1 MDLAFGVSAQ
11 EKERKNA
18 MKRLLLLIVLYCA
31 SLMTMAQDVIV
42 KKDGS
47 TLLSKVMEIN
57 SLEIKYKKWSN
68 LEGPVYSINRADVLS
83 INYQNGEIDK
93 FIVEEEEPLVP
104 EIIKEGRMER
114 KGQDLTL
121 DGCVLTDDEVRR
133 LIGEDNYQT
142 FLGARKQINIGN
154 GFAGLLVV
162 SLLAG
167 GTSIVAMCCG
177 SKEVAFPIIL
187 VSSAVVTLITIPIIC
202 VFKGIGKGRM
212 SRIADNYNKYG
223 NAVSFQVASSMM
235 NINNPLI
242 QGNTCLGL
250 TFSLNF

>member
-1 MDLAFGVSAQ
+1 
-11 EKERKNA
+11 
-18 MKRLLLLIVLYCA
+18 
-31 SLMTMAQDVIV
+31 
-42 KKDGS
+42 
-47 TLLSKVMEIN
+47 MEIGTT
-57 SLEIKYKKWSN
+57 EVKYKKWSN
-68 LEGPVYSINRADVLS
+68 LEGPLYSISRSEVLS
-83 INYQNGEIDK
+83 INYQNGEVEK
-93 FIVEEEEPLVP
+93 FIVEIEEPSEK

-133 LIGEDNYQT
+133 LIGEENYQT
-142 FLGARKQINIGN
+142 FLGARKQINTGN

-177 SKEVAFPIIL
+177 LKEIAFPIIL
-187 VSSAVVTLITIPIIC
+187 VASSVVTLITIPIIC

-212 SRIADNYNKYG
+212 SRLADNYNKFG
-223 NAVSFQVASSMM
+223 NAVSFQITPSMI

-250 TFSLNF
+250 TFSMNF